1 MVELSRMAALV
12 TLLWTT
18 HANLKLGM
26 ASIIITWVAAVG
38 FFVFLRHFVSPVIG
52 DCTHR
57 MIHILRLLQ
66 KLLTIRIQRGSTQ
79 ALQLDHSSWSPNL
92 SPGIMQQTESSTSGR
107 CPECFVIVHNVAKK
121 HNIGTLARSCTAF
134 NVAQARLLQETFL
147 LPGWPYPSWT
157 FGLFFRC
164 AWWDQGITTPSEAM
178 AQLLMF
184 LLHTLLLWMSAVPGF
199 AHTKVC

>member
-1 MVELSRMAALV
+1 MLLYTTNPFEQSLAASRMVELSRMAALV

-66 KLLTIRIQRGSTQ
+66 KLLTIRIQRGST
-79 ALQLDHSSWSPNL
+79 
-92 SPGIMQQTESSTSGR
+92 TSTS
-107 CPECFVIVHNVAKK
+107 A
-121 HNIGTLARSCTAF
+121 
-134 NVAQARLLQETFL
+134 
-147 LPGWPYPSWT
+147 
-157 FGLFFRC
+157 
-164 AWWDQGITTPSEAM
+164 
-178 AQLLMF
+178 
-184 LLHTLLLWMSAVPGF
+184 
-199 AHTKVC
+199 